1 MRKTKTKRIS
11 LPGGRLNLS
20 FPSTES
26 LWKTTDGGMTWERV
40 LTSGLNLMVGDKQI
54 EVGSLDSIALSINF
68 AQDNTVYVYK
78 EGDSLRVWASTD
90 GGTTFVLCK

>member
-1 MRKTKTKRIS
+1 
-11 LPGGRLNLS
+11 
-20 FPSTES
+20 
-26 LWKTTDGGMTWERV
+26 MTWERV